1 MIHWSFTALT
11 LAKKAPKKLMSIISK
26 MFADKPELE
35 KKFKKL
41 EIYFDSSLDENDLVS
56 QDLDKFV
63 SWAEPGLK
71 GLMDIFVQNY
81 LTPYLESINEP
92 RMQTE
97 LKFDESD

>member
-1 MIHWSFTALT
+1 
-11 LAKKAPKKLMSIISK
+11 MSIISK
-26 MFADKPELE
+26 MFADKWQQSEC
-35 KKFKKL
+35 
-41 EIYFDSSLDENDLVS
+41 
-56 QDLDKFV
+56 LDKYVTF
-63 SWAEPGLK
+63 AEPGLK